1 MHVRVLMLSWECPPH
16 IVGGLGK
23 HVSDLVPALA
33 AAGVEVHVVTPNVCG
48 GASVEEIAPNAT
60 VYRVALP
67 DFLHDAHAP
76 LAFAQAN
83 NTSLERKALDL
94 HLRLGGFDVIHAH
107 DWTVAQC
114 AVALK
119 YAARRPLI
127 VTVHST
133 ERGRG
138 QGHLL
143 DGEALAINSTEW
155 WLTFEAWRVITVSHF
170 MTGQLGHYFGIPQD
184 KIDVI
189 HNGVLLPTTPPLVG
203 AERQVFRRRFAHD
216 DERIIF
222 SVGRMVHE
230 KGLHV
235 LIDAAPQILRE
246 HPATKF
252 VVAGTGTQLDALRE
266 RAWERGVYQQFYFTG
281 YVSDHDRD
289 HLFQVADVAV
299 FPSLYEPF
307 GIVALEAMAH
317 RCPVV
322 VSATGGLTEVVRLYE
337 TGLTAH
343 PGIPESLAWAVLE
356 TLDHPDWAAQRAE
369 HAFKQVETLYN
380 WTDIAAQTADVYRR
394 VLRECGQ
401 CDWSTVA
408 IGQIA

>member
-1 MHVRVLMLSWECPPH
+1 MRVLMLSWECPPH

-33 AAGVEVHVVTPNVCG
+33 AAGIEVHLVTPNLCG
-48 GASVEEIAPNAT
+48 GAAVEEIAPNAT

-67 DFLHDAHAP
+67 DIVRDIHAP
-76 LAFAQAN
+76 VALAQAN

-94 HLRLGGFDVIHAH
+94 HVRLGGFDLIHAH
-107 DWTVAQC
+107 DWTVAHS

-119 YAARRPLI
+119 YATRRPLV

-143 DGEALAINSTEW
+143 SGEALAINGTEW
-155 WLTFEAWRVITVSHF
+155 WLTFEAWRVITVSQY
-170 MTGQLGHYFGIPQD
+170 MTGQLGHYFGIPED

-203 AERQVFRRRFAHD
+203 AERQAFRRRFAHD
-216 DERIIF
+216 DERIVF
-222 SVGRMVHE
+222 SVGRMVQE
-230 KGLHV
+230 KGLQV

-252 VVAGTGTQLDALRE
+252 VVAGTGNYLDALRE
-266 RAWERGVYQQFYFTG
+266 RAWQRGVYQQCYFTG
-281 YVSDHDRD
+281 FVSDQDRD

-322 VSATGGLTEVVRLYE
+322 VSATGGLAEVVRLHE

-343 PGIPESLAWAVLE
+343 PSVPESLAWAVLSTIE
-356 TLDHPDWAAQRAE
+356 HPDWAAQRAE
-369 HAFKQVETLYN
+369 NAFQQVRTLYN
-380 WTDIAAQTADVYRR
+380 WSHISAQTAAVYRR
-394 VLRECGQ
+394 VLRECHHS
-401 CDWSTVA
+401 DWSPVA
-408 IGQIA
+408 AGQLA